1 MKKFLVL
8 AALALSGCST
18 VPGVDPITGNPI
30 ATEVTKIQAAA
41 VKGCSFEPTFATVSD
56 ILATFIPGA
65 SPVTAIIDQVAKS
78 ICDAVTAKSFRL
90 GQGAAMVNGIPVNG
104 SFVARKRSGRYRSPM
119 VNGVVI
125 DGRFVGP

>member
-8 AALALSGCST
+8 AALALGGCST

-30 ATEVTKIQAAA
+30 ATEVANIQAQA
-41 VKGCSFEPTFATVSD
+41 VQICAFEPTAATVTN

-65 SPVTAIIDQVAKS
+65 SPVTAIINQVAQS
-78 ICDAVTAKSFRL
+78 ICGAVTAKSFRI

-104 SFVARKRSGRYRSPM
+104 SFVARRRGGRYRSPM
-119 VNGVVI
+119 VNGVVV
-125 DGRFVGP
+125 DGHFVGP